1 MHRIL
6 VSRYNLQLCLPKTHI
21 LKLMYPSFDSA
32 IRLSTGESN
41 EQSDSTTNGSSN
53 FALDHQEF
61 RNSLSSEKGRNKNFL
76 RVAKAE
82 VETVSFLFPSVNAS
96 RIRICMAAWLAA
108 LCDIDDLVEAMCA
121 EDAEA
126 SVSRAIGSLKGE
138 EVTPDGKFLLWGG
151 LFVIPR
157 LLREILI
164 LSTDLITPLQAY
176 DVVRVIDLFQA
187 HCRKYL
193 SAYEAEDFFAGVAGA
208 LEGLVQEQKFR
219 QGLLAKELG
228 QYLVIR
234 AYTIGVSPSLSLL
247 RSEYCPHGNLEK
259 LQAIQIFLNILL
271 GLQND
276 LIGLERD
283 LESGEDMNAVIVL
296 MKTMGNES
304 QEVTP
309 ITILQAVHQA
319 VAYHNDIFRR
329 SLELQQSH
337 MRGENELDPPDKF
350 VANAQ
355 LRLAETHLK
364 WCLTSKRY
372 QVSMS

>member
-1 MHRIL
+1 MNQFASLSQEDASLPIPEMRS
-6 VSRYNLQLCLPKTHI
+6 VNVTLQSIGTSI
-21 LKLMYPSFDSA
+21 ELMYPSFDSA

-138 EVTPDGKFLLWGG
+138 EVTPD
-151 LFVIPR
+151 
-157 LLREILI
+157 
-164 LSTDLITPLQAY
+164 DLITPLQAY